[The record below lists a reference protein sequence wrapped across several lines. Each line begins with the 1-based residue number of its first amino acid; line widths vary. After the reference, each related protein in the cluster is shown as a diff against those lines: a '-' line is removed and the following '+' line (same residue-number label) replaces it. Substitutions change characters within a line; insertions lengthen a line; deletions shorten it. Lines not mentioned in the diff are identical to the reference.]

1 MDTSD
6 ASSGQTPEFSA
17 ISTTTN
23 KPVDL
28 PSKVV
33 WDGIQ
38 LEDDEMILYVTEEGE
53 QQIVTTRPF
62 DDEAYYKVILFDY
75 STGTVTS
82 S

>member
-1 MDTSD
+1 
-6 ASSGQTPEFSA
+6 
-17 ISTTTN
+17 
-23 KPVDL
+23 
-28 PSKVV
+28 VV